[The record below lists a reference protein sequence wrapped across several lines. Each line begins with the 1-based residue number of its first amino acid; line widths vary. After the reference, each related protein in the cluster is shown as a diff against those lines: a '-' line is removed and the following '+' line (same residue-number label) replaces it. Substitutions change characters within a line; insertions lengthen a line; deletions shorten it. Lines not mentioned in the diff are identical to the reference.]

1 MFNGCK
7 KLTTFNSDLSS
18 LTDGSFM
25 FNGCTSLGSFT
36 SDLSSLTN
44 GEGMFENCL
53 LDAASLENIA
63 NTLPNTTNGCI
74 DIRLHQA
81 YS

>member
-18 LTDGSFM
+18 LTDGSYM
-25 FNGCTSLGSFT
+25 FYGCPLSSFS
-36 SDLSSLTN
+36 SDLSSLTD
-44 GEGMFENCL
+44 GEGMFDYCF

-74 DIRLHQA
+74 DIRHHQP